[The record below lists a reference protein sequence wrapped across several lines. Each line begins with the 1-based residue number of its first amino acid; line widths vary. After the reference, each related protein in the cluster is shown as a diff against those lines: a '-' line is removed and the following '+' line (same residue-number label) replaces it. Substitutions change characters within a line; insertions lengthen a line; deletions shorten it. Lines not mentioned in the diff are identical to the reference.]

1 MSINIFGNSLINS
14 EKKMKLVC
22 LYKNRTLELV
32 NFEIINTNSELPS
45 NLQSF
50 NQNLISGSG
59 FVEYGEFLSKSNDF

>member
-1 MSINIFGNSLINS
+1 
-14 EKKMKLVC
+14 MKLVC

-32 NFEIINTNSELPS
+32 DFEIINTNSELPS